1 MQTFSQFHFSIIPSK
16 QISETV
22 YQELKNKIE
31 KIGNTTEKFCK
42 YYDIK
47 QMYFAE
53 LISPD
58 MFITSYFSYG
68 EIYIGIYD
76 KRNNILLDKC
86 DEITLQSL
94 TQNRTNLFLY
104 RIEAFCKN
112 KEKYTNMQNS
122 RLNMIW
128 EEHLTK
134 NIYDNIDL

>member
-31 KIGNTTEKFCK
+31 KIGNTTEKYCK

-53 LISPD
+53 
-58 MFITSYFSYG
+58 
-68 EIYIGIYD
+68 
-76 KRNNILLDKC
+76 
-86 DEITLQSL
+86 
-94 TQNRTNLFLY
+94 
-104 RIEAFCKN
+104 
-112 KEKYTNMQNS
+112 YTNMQNS

-128 EEHLTK
+128 EEHLNK